1 MEDMRTIVITGAT
14 DGLGKGLAT
23 ELASSGARL
32 ILHGRNEEKGQALL
46 EELRQHKTGRAGARP
61 HVDGELEWLRAD
73 FASLDDV
80 RELADT
86 LSGEERIDVLV
97 NNAGIGT
104 AGPREESQDGY
115 ELTFQVNYLAPFLLT
130 RRLLPLIERSAPSR
144 IVNVSSAG
152 QMPIDFDDVMLERN
166 YSGVQAY
173 CQSKLALVMFT
184 FDLAE
189 ELEGSGVT
197 ANCLHP
203 GTYMPTN
210 MVRAAG
216 VEPVTPL
223 EDGIAATMRLITSPE
238 VEGVNGHYFDGT
250 SESAPHQQAEDPEA
264 RQRLRELSAELTGIQ
279 AAA

>member
-1 MEDMRTIVITGAT
+1 M
-14 DGLGKGLAT
+14 
-23 ELASSGARL
+23 
-32 ILHGRNEEKGQALL
+32 
-46 EELRQHKTGRAGARP
+46 
-61 HVDGELEWLRAD
+61 
-73 FASLDDV
+73 
-80 RELADT
+80 RELADS

-104 AGPREESQDGY
+104 ARPREESEDGY
-115 ELTFQVNYLAPFLLT
+115 ELTFQVNYLTPFLLT
-130 RRLLPLIERSAPSR
+130 RRLLPLIERSAPAR

-152 QMPIDFDDVMLERN
+152 QAPIDFDDVMLERH

-189 ELEGSGVT
+189 ELEGTGVT

-203 GTYMPTN
+203 GTYMPTQ
-210 MVRAAG
+210 MVRDAG
-216 VEPVTPL
+216 VDPVTPL

-238 VEGVNGHYFDGT
+238 VEGINGHYFDGT
-250 SESAPHQQAEDPEA
+250 SESAPHPQAEDPEA
-264 RQRLRELSAELTGIQ
+264 RRQLRELSAELTGIQ